1 MRFIEACLKGDVIEE
16 EIDQFVEA
24 WHEGREGKDLELHEF
39 LGMEWREY
47 QLWSTSPSVLPFILT
62 AHKYGTSLD
71 AELNRNR
78 AAMAARAPSVAEAEK
93 VEAWLRSMSKI

>member
-1 MRFIEACLKGDVIEE
+1 MRFIEACLKGDVLEE

-39 LGMEWREY
+39 LGMQWREY

-62 AHKYGTSLD
+62 AHRYDTSLD

-78 AAMAARAPSVAEAEK
+78 AAMAARGPSVAEAEK